1 MIYNVVRHSAHVMT
15 EFSFSISEHTTY
27 LAGYLDAV
35 GRTLS
40 SDRELISFSS
50 NLLADSDTLEGL
62 LGPVV
67 TERLVT
73 GGWSSEFGPLL
84 KDNFGIDEQS
94 RLGFYLVEYIDW
106 FHQFTNNV
114 ECIKIV
120 CQRPPLVALFEAV
133 YLLQWNTGEKI
144 VLSFTRNQKAQPE

>member
-1 MIYNVVRHSAHVMT
+1 MT

-27 LAGYLDAV
+27 LAGYMDAV

-40 SDRELISFSS
+40 SDRELICFSS
-50 NLLADSDTLEGL
+50 NLLADPDALEGL

-67 TERLVT
+67 IERPVT

-84 KDNFGIDEQS
+84 KGHFGIDEQS

-114 ECIKIV
+114 ECIKII
-120 CQRPPLVALFEAV
+120 CQRPSLVTLFEAV
-133 YLLQWNTGEKI
+133 YLLQWNTGERV
-144 VLSFTRNQKAQPE
+144 VLSFTRNQKTQPE